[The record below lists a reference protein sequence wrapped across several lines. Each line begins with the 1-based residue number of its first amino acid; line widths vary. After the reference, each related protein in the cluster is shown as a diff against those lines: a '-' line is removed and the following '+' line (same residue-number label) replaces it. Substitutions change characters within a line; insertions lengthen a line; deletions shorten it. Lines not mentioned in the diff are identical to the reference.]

1 MNPTR
6 GRKENRI
13 RRNERKRRRT
23 TTTTKKRDGARS
35 SDETNQKLEKRDVI
49 SVSTCPFPSRLGR
62 ARAARTK
69 KKKKKKK
76 TPHSCR
82 KAPRFSHHRTP
93 TKTRTKERGGR
104 RTSSLSLSLS
114 VSCESCLPN
123 FFISLFGEKI
133 LQFTHKEEEEEKI
146 ELCPWFERQL
156 LRADDD
162 VSWWWRRFRATR
174 SREFLFLFFFFYF
187 VFGFLCCW

>member
-69 KKKKKKK
+69 KKKK

-123 FFISLFGEKI
+123 FFDVFFGEKI
-133 LQFTHKEEEEEKI
+133 LQFTHKEEEEEKN
-146 ELCPWFERQL
+146 ELSPWFERQL

>member
-93 TKTRTKERGGR
+93 TKTRTEEREGR
-104 RTSSLSLSLS
+104 RKEEEETSYLSLSLS
-114 VSCESCLPN
+114 RMRVLSPQL
-123 FFISLFGEKI
+123 FFMSRGNTQKI
-133 LQFTHKEEEEEKI
+133 LHRQTRRKKKECI
-146 ELCPWFERQL
+146 FSS
-156 LRADDD
+156 
-162 VSWWWRRFRATR
+162 V
-174 SREFLFLFFFFYF
+174 
-187 VFGFLCCW
+187 